1 VTAAHHDAIAA
12 YLAGYSIEALPR
24 ELDAA
29 SEAWAALRPG
39 TKIYLTRLPKASF
52 ADTLAA
58 AGRLRARGFEPV
70 PHLTART
77 TRNRAELREQL
88 AALVAEAGVEEVLAI
103 SGSQSEPAG
112 EFSSTMEM
120 LETHLFERSG
130 IKRVGVAGHPEGE
143 PNIGEAELARA
154 LERKNGFARATGL
167 AMYVVTQFFFE
178 AEPVIRWERRIREL
192 GNELP
197 VRAGFHGLSGTAGLL
212 RHAIACGIGDSI
224 KVLTQHGGLL
234 RLTAVHAPDRLVSEI
249 AAAAAADSASLFAG
263 AHFFPLGGFA
273 RTVSWANAV
282 AAGRFRLEPDGTL
295 RVDEPAP
302 SAR

>member
-1 VTAAHHDAIAA
+1 VTLAQRDVIAA
-12 YLAGYSIEALPR
+12 FLAGYSIESLPR
-24 ELDAA
+24 ELDAP
-29 SEAWAALRPG
+29 SEAWATLPPG
-39 TKIYLTRLPKASF
+39 TKIYLTRLPNAGF
-52 ADTLAA
+52 AETLAA
-58 AGRLRARGFEPV
+58 AIRLRARGFEPV

-103 SGSQSEPAG
+103 SGSQTEPAG

-120 LETHLFERSG
+120 LDTHLFERSG

-143 PNIGEAELARA
+143 PNIGEAELALA
-154 LERKNGFARATGL
+154 LERKNAFARTTGL
-167 AMYVVTQFFFE
+167 ALYVVTQFFFE
-178 AEPVIRWERRIREL
+178 AGPVIRWERRVREL

-197 VRAGFHGLSGTAGLL
+197 VRPGFHGLSGTAGLL
-212 RHAIACGIGDSI
+212 KHAIACGIGDSI

-234 RLTAVHAPDRLVSEI
+234 RLAAVHAPDRLVSEI
-249 AAAAAADSASLFAG
+249 AAAAAADPASRFAG

-282 AAGRFRLEPDGTL
+282 AAGRFVLEPDGRL
-295 RVDEPAP
+295 RVDERAP
-302 SAR
+302 SPR